1 MREGSW
7 GAHSGRSAAIW
18 RLARAM
24 AVFSIAVCLAT
35 VALFF
40 VTQAWQYL
48 GGTALAV
55 ASFAIAWHAS
65 RLVRRE
71 VEDAA
76 AAWITAVPLVF
87 VPLASLL
94 WEGIALLLA
103 LLVVCL
109 GVVLSTLG
117 FPPKRRAVP
126 WIASVLAGGVI
137 WLTRSVV
144 LPWERVN
151 IGSNPLA
158 GVMLWALVGAILV
171 IVVWELTIAYR
182 RLIAIRS
189 RLLATFIAA
198 VMVVALVVSV
208 TSILLG
214 ISTAQQRV
222 FDQLTTAVVLKAQAT
237 YTWLDRMRFSLESLI
252 VEDYEVQ
259 RARPGVT
266 EADDHLV
273 SEAMKKHQDDLAQLC
288 QTVNSLAGKLND
300 LHQQTVAQH
309 RGDIAR
315 LAVEIARKILT
326 HKVNQGE
333 YDIPTIIEEAL
344 KRAPTRQ
351 NLVVRVNPEDL
362 ATCQKFQQENPGT
375 QFAELDLVADWGIAR
390 ADCLVETPKG
400 IVKSFVEEHLSRIG
414 EALEKAQ

>member
-1 MREGSW
+1 MSE
-7 GAHSGRSAAIW
+7 A
-18 RLARAM
+18 
-24 AVFSIAVCLAT
+24 
-35 VALFF
+35 
-40 VTQAWQYL
+40 
-48 GGTALAV
+48 
-55 ASFAIAWHAS
+55 
-65 RLVRRE
+65 
-71 VEDAA
+71 
-76 AAWITAVPLVF
+76 
-87 VPLASLL
+87 
-94 WEGIALLLA
+94 
-103 LLVVCL
+103 
-109 GVVLSTLG
+109 
-117 FPPKRRAVP
+117 
-126 WIASVLAGGVI
+126 
-137 WLTRSVV
+137 
-144 LPWERVN
+144 
-151 IGSNPLA
+151 
-158 GVMLWALVGAILV
+158 
-171 IVVWELTIAYR
+171 LTINLPKPVAGL
-182 RLIAIRS
+182 RLIDEPGQEAPPQG
-189 RLLATFIAA
+189 LPMA
-198 VMVVALVVSV
+198 
-208 TSILLG
+208 
-214 ISTAQQRV
+214 
-222 FDQLTTAVVLKAQAT
+222 D
-237 YTWLDRMRFSLESLI
+237 
-252 VEDYEVQ
+252 EVQ